1 VILFISHK
9 LTMIGLFCK
18 DSMQL
23 LEVTCFKMY
32 HIRSQ
37 GGGVFKMV
45 CYCKHGLKFERK
57 D

>member
-1 VILFISHK
+1 MIVFISHK
-9 LTMIGLFCK
+9 LTMIGLFWK
-18 DSMQL
+18 DSKQL
-23 LEVTCFKMY
+23 FEVTCFKMY

-37 GGGVFKMV
+37 GGRVFKMV

>member
-1 VILFISHK
+1 VVVFISHK
-9 LTMIGLFCK
+9 LKMICLLCK
-18 DSMQL
+18 DFIQL
-23 LEVTCFKMY
+23 FEVACFKMY